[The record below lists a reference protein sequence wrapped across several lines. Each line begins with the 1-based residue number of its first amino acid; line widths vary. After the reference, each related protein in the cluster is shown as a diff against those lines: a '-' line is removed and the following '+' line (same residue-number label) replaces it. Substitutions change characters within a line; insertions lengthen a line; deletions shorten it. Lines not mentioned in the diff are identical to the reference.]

1 MKVAIIHEMLIKLWW
16 AENVVQ
22 DFLDLFPEAD
32 LYTLIYDE
40 KKVWSKFP
48 KHKIKKVP
56 NITQFIYNITWKQY
70 LCLPFMKYAIESLDL
85 SWYDLVIS
93 SSSWFAH
100 WCITKPET
108 TFIVYYHTPA
118 RFLWDW
124 THNYTKEM
132 QQTKTIKSFL
142 YKIANMTILRSIFN
156 NLRKWDYIAWQRH
169 DFAIA
174 ASNQVKQ
181 RIYKYYKRDSTTIY
195 PSVYVEDFNIWENP
209 LNKRSYYIIVSALTA
224 FKKIDL
230 AVKAFN
236 EMWYDLFIIWD
247 WEEISYLKN
256 IAKSNIKFLWYLW
269 HDEQNIYY
277 KNARWAIMPWRDDFW
292 IVPLEAMAS
301 WVPMFWLRKWW
312 LTETS
317 IEWLTWEFFDY
328 DDVEEFK
335 IKFQIFHQNIEN
347 KKYDKIKI
355 RSHAL
360 KFNKDRFLSEIN
372 NFTEKIIEKN
382 S

>member
-1 MKVAIIHEMLIKLWW
+1 MKIAIVHEMLVKLWW
-16 AENVVQ
+16 AENVVK
-22 DFLDLFPEAD
+22 DFFDLFPNAD

-48 KHKIKKVP
+48 KHKIKKIP
-56 NITQFIYNITWKQY
+56 KITQFIYKITGKQY
-70 LCLPFMKYAIESLDL
+70 LCLPFMKNAIESLDF
-85 SWYDLVIS
+85 SEYDLVIS

-108 TFIVYYHTPA
+108 IFIVYYHTPA

-132 QQTKTIKSFL
+132 KQTKTIKSFL
-142 YKIANMTILRSIFN
+142 YKIANNTILRPIFS
-156 NLRKWDYIAWQRH
+156 NLRKWDYVAWQRY

-181 RIYKYYKRDSTTIY
+181 RIYKYYKRNATTIY
-195 PSVYVEDFNIWENP
+195 PPVYVENFSIWETP
-209 LNKRSYYIIVSALTA
+209 LSKRSYYVIVSALTA

-236 EMWYDLFIIWD
+236 QMWYDLYIIWD
-247 WEEISYLKN
+247 WEEINYLKSISKPN
-256 IAKSNIKFLWYLW
+256 IRFLWYLW
-269 HDEQNIYY
+269 HNEQNKYY
-277 KNARWAIMPWRDDFW
+277 SNARWAIMPWRDDFW

-301 WVPMFWLRKWW
+301 WVPMFWLREWW

-328 DDVEEFK
+328 DDTEEFK

-347 KKYDKIKI
+347 NKYDKIKI

-360 KFNKDRFLSEIN
+360 KFNKDRFLFEIN
-372 NFTEKIIEKN
+372 NYINKIYWL
-382 S
+382 